1 MKEHKSNDDL
11 INHLISKGI
20 IIENKKDAA
29 RKIEKY
35 TYYAIVNTYKEVF
48 KDGDKY
54 FNSVTFDEIYSL
66 YDFDKNLRAIFLK
79 YALEIE
85 VIIKSLIA
93 NTISKKY
100 GIENYFDRKNFD
112 INADSDSVS
121 GLIYN
126 IEEELN
132 KNYGKHAAITHYL
145 GVYGYVP
152 PFVLVKVLT
161 LGEISRFYGL
171 LKQSDRQAISKYF
184 KISDKLLKQILVN
197 LTLARNISAHSDRL
211 YTFRSKFFISYKLV
225 DKTYNKYNNSTNFYM
240 LVNCMKLLLDEEHFK
255 EFQKQIDKEI
265 TKLSNKLKSIS
276 IKDILCIM
284 GYPSA

>member
-1 MKEHKSNDDL
+1 MKEYKSNDDL

>member
-1 MKEHKSNDDL
+1 MKEYKSNDDL
-11 INHLISKGI
+11 INHLISKGV

-100 GIENYFDRKNFD
+100 GIENYFDRKSFD